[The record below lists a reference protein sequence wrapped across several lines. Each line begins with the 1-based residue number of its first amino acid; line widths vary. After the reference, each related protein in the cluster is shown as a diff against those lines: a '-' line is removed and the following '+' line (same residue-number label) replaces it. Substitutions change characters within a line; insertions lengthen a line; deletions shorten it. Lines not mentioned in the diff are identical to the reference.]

1 MGVDGASVNLGVKN
15 GLVALVRK
23 EIPWVIGVHC
33 LNHRLELAVKDALG
47 KTYFE
52 EVTNILTSLYYLY
65 NNSPKRLRELR
76 ALGAVLE
83 ENINK
88 PRKCHGT
95 RWVQHR
101 LTATQSLI
109 NSYSVVV
116 QHVESMASDTKHGDS
131 AKAKG
136 VLNKITD
143 MKFILH
149 LLYFEQLLI
158 PLSKLSLAWQYDSSE
173 APQFFAALDAMKK
186 TLSLMKSNDKPGAVG
201 GDLAKLLEVNDEQ
214 ESAEF
219 RGFALKNVKRG
230 RQHFLSNYVK
240 YIEAL
245 ETKCSARFNMA
256 NETVFRASSLLD
268 IRLWPTDQEKL
279 AEYCSGIIETIP

>member
-1 MGVDGASVNLGVKN
+1 
-15 GLVALVRK
+15 
-23 EIPWVIGVHC
+23 
-33 LNHRLELAVKDALG
+33 
-47 KTYFE
+47 
-52 EVTNILTSLYYLY
+52 
-65 NNSPKRLRELR
+65 
-76 ALGAVLE
+76 
-83 ENINK
+83 
-88 PRKCHGT
+88 
-95 RWVQHR
+95 
-101 LTATQSLI
+101 
-109 NSYSVVV
+109 
-116 QHVESMASDTKHGDS
+116 
-131 AKAKG
+131 
-136 VLNKITD
+136 

-173 APQFFAALDAMKK
+173 APHFFAALDAMKK

-279 AEYCSGIIETIP
+279 AEYCNDEIDLVTTHFNALLLVEDSTRVSIKTEWLTMKLFVNKNKSLCETSEPGKTWQILQKHYSDKFPNILRVISILRVYPFSNALVERCFSTMGKIKTDWRSSLSTSTLEMLIRVKKCAPNISDF